1 MVWHVDDLMASF
13 EDNFELM
20 KLSCYLGIIYGAKLS
35 MHMGSKCDNL
45 GVDMEF
51 CKDGALEVSMFKY
64 LNDVVEEFP
73 KIIKGK
79 VATRCTISCLRS
91 ETMKTQRSSAKNS
104 IGVSPH
110 GGTVALH
117 GNEGQ
122 ARHPNGSG
130 VPHNKVKEP
139 R

>member
-64 LNDVVEEFP
+64 LNDVIEEFLE
-73 KIIKGK
+73 IIRGK
-79 VATRCTISCLRS
+79 AATLAPDQLFEIRDY
-91 ETMKTQRSSAKNS
+91 KDAKKLS
-104 IGVSPH
+104 
-110 GGTVALH
+110 
-117 GNEGQ
+117 
-122 ARHPNGSG
+122 
-130 VPHNKVKEP
+130 KE
-139 R
+139 